1 MRKSRLLW
9 WTGDSVSCVFGC
21 FSGFWPSCKEIS
33 CRIFRVSAV
42 LLYQFGVHPCLFFIT
57 HAFMCACTRPREI
70 HNVMSFLFLFVDL
83 KKYSPATVLFSATYK
98 NPQKFLQKRVWQK
111 LQDRKKCVPL
121 QPLSRGRAAEN
132 DRLVKRGR
140 LSKAL
145 HPSILPCKTARERE
159 TDKPREVLPRNFF
172 EKNFRK
178 NLEGKKKRLTFAD
191 AFPLKREHERKIVL
205 WKTLDKQTKM

>member
-1 MRKSRLLW
+1 MKRTFSPAETYVSREGDIEKVGRFVQICPCSERFLKCFLKYCMRKSRLLW

-98 NPQKFLQKRVWQK
+98 NPQKFLQKRV
-111 LQDRKKCVPL
+111 
-121 QPLSRGRAAEN
+121 
-132 DRLVKRGR
+132 
-140 LSKAL
+140 
-145 HPSILPCKTARERE
+145 
-159 TDKPREVLPRNFF
+159 
-172 EKNFRK
+172 
-178 NLEGKKKRLTFAD
+178 
-191 AFPLKREHERKIVL
+191 
-205 WKTLDKQTKM
+205 

>member
-1 MRKSRLLW
+1 M
-9 WTGDSVSCVFGC
+9 
-21 FSGFWPSCKEIS
+21 
-33 CRIFRVSAV
+33 
-42 LLYQFGVHPCLFFIT
+42 
-57 HAFMCACTRPREI
+57 
-70 HNVMSFLFLFVDL
+70 
-83 KKYSPATVLFSATYK
+83 
-98 NPQKFLQKRVWQK
+98 
-111 LQDRKKCVPL
+111 QDRKKCVPL

-132 DRLVKRGR
+132 DRVVKRGR

-145 HPSILPCKTARERE
+145 HPSILPCKDARERE

-205 WKTLDKQTKM
+205 